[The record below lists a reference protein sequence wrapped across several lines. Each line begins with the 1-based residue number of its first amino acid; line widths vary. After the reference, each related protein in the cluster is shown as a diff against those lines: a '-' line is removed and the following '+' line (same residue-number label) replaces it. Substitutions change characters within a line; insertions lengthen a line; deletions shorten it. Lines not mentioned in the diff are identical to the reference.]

1 MDYFTPEDF
10 AAAQKYIG
18 RTYKSNSKSGDYYQL
33 IINKLYYLIQLC
45 APNFRNSFSQKP
57 YTNTT
62 AEKSAEKLAE
72 KSSEGFKLVG
82 NSELFLGFIP
92 APLMAVGDKIFI
104 GLRLNLANT
113 QPILSI
119 QLDSPPAIEN
129 NPYSEWLNENA
140 KNLYWRFVFDE
151 NMPKDWAGLQAIITP
166 ILRANSQY
174 LEALLLHRQAMQPLN
189 QIFYGPAGTGKTYQ
203 TIAAA
208 LSIIGDEEATGSRQE
223 QRKAFDN
230 RLHQKQI
237 RFLTFHQSMSYED
250 FIEGIK
256 PSVSDS
262 GQVQYHVQAGLLSQ
276 IAAEASQSWIN
287 EATPR
292 NFVLIIDEINRGNVS
307 QIFGELITL
316 LEADK
321 RIGQK
326 EHIELILP
334 YSKKPFSLP
343 PNLYIIGTMNTADK
357 SIEALDIALRRR
369 FSFRYFAPQPELLS
383 PSWQIWRLLWE
394 HETLGWQ
401 NASYPLKIN
410 ALFELIRPAAAWLNK
425 QNPSEKLNEIWAA
438 VSQKNART
446 TPYDYL
452 KDEDFEGINLAKLL
466 SVINQRISQLLG
478 VDKQIGHSYLMNV
491 YSLGAL
497 KTAFAQQIIPLLEE
511 YFWGDY
517 GKIGLVL
524 GERFFYPPTHSPILA
539 KFYDYSPQELSF
551 RQPYQ
556 LRDVANMSISDFEKA
571 VLLLQ

>member
-1 MDYFTPEDF
+1 MDYFTLEDF

-18 RTYKSNSKSGDYYQL
+18 RSYKNNSKSGDYYQL
-33 IINKLYYLIQLC
+33 ITNKLYYLVQLC
-45 APNFRNSFSQKP
+45 APNLRNSFSQKP
-57 YTNTT
+57 YS
-62 AEKSAEKLAE
+62 SASLDNSADGLKLLGH
-72 KSSEGFKLVG
+72 S
-82 NSELFLGFIP
+82 NIFLGFIP

-104 GLRLNLANT
+104 GLQLNLLAAT
-113 QPILSI
+113 LSI
-119 QLDSPPAIEN
+119 QLNSPPESEN
-129 NPYSEWLNENA
+129 NPYTDWLSENA
-140 KNLYWRFVFDE
+140 KDLAWHFVFDE
-151 NMPKDWAGLQAIITP
+151 NMPKDWAALQAIITP

-174 LEALLLHRQAMQPLN
+174 IEAIMLNRQAMQPQN

-230 RLHQKQI
+230 RLHQRQI

-256 PSVSDS
+256 PTISAS
-262 GQVQYHVQAGLLSQ
+262 GQVQYHIQAGLLFE
-276 IAAEASQSWIN
+276 IAAEASQSWLH
-287 EATPR
+287 EPTPR

-321 RIGQK
+321 RLGQK
-326 EHIELILP
+326 EHIALVLP
-334 YSKKPFSLP
+334 YSKKSFSLP

-369 FSFRYFAPQPELLS
+369 FSFRYFPPQAELLS
-383 PSWQIWRLLWE
+383 PVWQIWRLLW
-394 HETLGWQ
+394 TQ
-401 NASYPLKIN
+401 NAFSEENLSYTLKAN
-410 ALFELIRPAAAWLNK
+410 ALFELIRPLTTWQGK
-425 QNPSEKLNEIWAA
+425 QSPYEKLHEIRAS
-438 VSQKNART
+438 VGQKSRHEN
-446 TPYDYL
+446 PYQYL

-466 SVINQRISQLLG
+466 SLINQRISQLLG
-478 VDKQIGHSYLMNV
+478 EDKQIGHSYLMNV
-491 YSLGAL
+491 YSLSNL
-497 KTAFAQQIIPLLEE
+497 KEAFAQQIIPLLEE

-524 GERFFYPPTHSPILA
+524 GELFFLPPTQKPILA

-551 RQPYQ
+551 RQSYQ
-556 LRDVANMSISDFEKA
+556 LRDVAKMSLIDFEQAIKA
-571 VLLLQ
+571 IS